1 MAFTAEGLKLGK
13 RKRVKRVPK
22 AKMPKVD
29 KRRAHKV
36 KPAVLRAAY
45 EALAEGGWDIFDAVA
60 KRGKLSTDHLK
71 QLAIHKGVY
80 EGPMG
85 INRMLLLKALSTAEL
100 FADERASHAAG
111 NGFGVAALEGG
122 ASGAAAADDDDE
134 SDSD

>member
-80 EGPMG
+80 ESSCAPPARLHPRHS
-85 INRMLLLKALSTAEL
+85 IIAWP
-100 FADERASHAAG
+100 HAPHVSAPP
-111 NGFGVAALEGG
+111 NATTHT
-122 ASGAAAADDDDE
+122 D
-134 SDSD
+134 